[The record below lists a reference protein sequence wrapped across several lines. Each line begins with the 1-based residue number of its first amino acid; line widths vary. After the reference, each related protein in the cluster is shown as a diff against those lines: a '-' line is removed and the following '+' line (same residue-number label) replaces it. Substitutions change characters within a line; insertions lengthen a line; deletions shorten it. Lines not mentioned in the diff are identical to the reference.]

1 MDNKAKFYELMDKFS
16 AKNYDAF
23 NTVMCPGEFLVSTTD
38 RYGCNHQKKY
48 DEIEK
53 VLNAL
58 GMGECIS
65 LMKTAWCIKNQIVD
79 RKTASQLHIF
89 IDSIEENLNAIDES
103 GLIGFIPSEED
114 CNCENAV
121 EILKDIKAKW
131 NNIFE
136 PIYAMI
142 RNNHQFIDDYKVE
155 RHRNELLALLR
166 PLSFISHSTSRILME
181 YEEAKDVGN
190 GGEEA
195 FLLSMIGNY
204 LKLIPGLTPTLKIIT
219 VKLESMKEFLDTAMA
234 VYEFQKDFIDVYN
247 EMKSEIRL
255 EK

>member
-1 MDNKAKFYELMDKFS
+1 
-16 AKNYDAF
+16 
-23 NTVMCPGEFLVSTTD
+23 
-38 RYGCNHQKKY
+38 
-48 DEIEK
+48 
-53 VLNAL
+53 
-58 GMGECIS
+58 
-65 LMKTAWCIKNQIVD
+65 
-79 RKTASQLHIF
+79 
-89 IDSIEENLNAIDES
+89 
-103 GLIGFIPSEED
+103 
-114 CNCENAV
+114 
-121 EILKDIKAKW
+121 
-131 NNIFE
+131 
-136 PIYAMI
+136 
-142 RNNHQFIDDYKVE
+142 
-155 RHRNELLALLR
+155 
-166 PLSFISHSTSRILME
+166 ME